1 MIAKNLKLT
10 NVIHY
15 INFWSYN
22 FYLEEPF
29 YYIWFPKK
37 IKGKCERKNTRKEK
51 DKQKKNGFKVHI
63 LFSYPNSN
71 LYHFLNFSI

>member
-51 DKQKKNGFKVHI
+51 DKQKKMDLKSIYYFHI
-63 LFSYPNSN
+63 LILTYITF
-71 LYHFLNFSI
+71 